1 MSSAPPKI
9 ALMRPLLLGHKS
21 AVHYLEQ
28 VDKNRW
34 YSNFGPLVT
43 TLEQR
48 LGELFCTGAD
58 SVVTTSNGTA
68 GLVNILRAMNLPRG
82 TLCLLP
88 SWTFIATPASIL
100 AAGLT
105 PYFIDVDERTWALD
119 PQAVERHVHELE
131 GKVSAVMVVAPFGSP
146 LDTAAWDAFTERT
159 GIPAI
164 IDAAAGF
171 DAFSSTPSSRPRKN
185 PVMISMHATKTFGVG
200 EGGAV
205 ISSNT
210 KLIARVREMSN
221 FGFSSAREIHIPGTN
236 GKMSEYT
243 AAFAL
248 AALDLWPQTREYW
261 LCRKWYYAEA
271 FEKIADPVGSHPWIT
286 QEWASSTFSVRLNN
300 NNAPEVIAGLIEA
313 GIESRQ
319 WWGKGCHVQPAY
331 RICPHGPL
339 PVTEAL
345 GQSVLALPF
354 TLDIQKPDVDFIMQT
369 LHGICLG
376 HNAKR
381 SA

>member
-1 MSSAPPKI
+1 
-9 ALMRPLLLGHKS
+9 MRPLLLGHES
-21 AVHYLEQ
+21 AIHYLAQ
-28 VDKNRW
+28 IDKNRW
-34 YSNFGPLVT
+34 YSNFGPLVQM
-43 TLEQR
+43 LEKR
-48 LGELFCTGAD
+48 LGELFGSGPDT
-58 SVVTTSNGTA
+58 VVTTSNGTA

-82 TLCLLP
+82 SLCLLP
-88 SWTFIATPASIL
+88 SWTFIATPASVI

-105 PYFIDVDERTWALD
+105 PYFVDVDEKSWALS
-119 PQAVERHVHELE
+119 PEAVERHVMDLQ

-146 LDTAAWDAFTERT
+146 IDTAAWDGFTEKT
-159 GIPAI
+159 GIPVI

-171 DAFSSTPSSRPRKN
+171 DAFSSIATSRPGSN
-185 PVMISMHATKTFGVG
+185 PVMVSMHATKTFGVG

-205 ISSNT
+205 ISTNR
-210 KLIARVREMSN
+210 KLIQRVREMSN
-221 FGFSSAREIHIPGTN
+221 FGFSDAREIVIPGTN

-271 FEKIADPVGSHPWIT
+271 FDKISEPVGHHPWIR
-286 QEWASSTFSVRLNN
+286 QEWASSTFSVRLARP
-300 NNAPEVIAGLIEA
+300 NAAAVIAGLVEA

-331 RICPHGPL
+331 RICPHAPL

-345 GQSVLALPF
+345 GQSVVALPF
-354 TLDIQKPDVDFIMQT
+354 TLDINREDVDYIMQV
-369 LHGICLG
+369 LHRICVAQMD
-376 HNAKR
+376 NKIPA
-381 SA
+381 